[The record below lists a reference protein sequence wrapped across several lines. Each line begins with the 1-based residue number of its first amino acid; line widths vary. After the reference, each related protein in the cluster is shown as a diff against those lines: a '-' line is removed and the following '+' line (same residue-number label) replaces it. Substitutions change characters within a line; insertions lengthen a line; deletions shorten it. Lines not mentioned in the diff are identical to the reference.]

1 MCCHR
6 PSMDQQTLKR
16 EEQESKTTQEMSNF
30 TMEFQV
36 PRMLQGTPNQPTT
49 VYIDMIPT
57 LQGHQFA
64 WVKICFLYRKLDHN
78 LNSLWCIR
86 WFLLLIAGCLVLSNH
101 TLNPFAYTHRR
112 VGWWVVREGGSSG
125 YNLPQAKLT
134 SWVSGLMKVSQVI
147 HSHL

>member
-1 MCCHR
+1 
-6 PSMDQQTLKR
+6 MDQQTLKR

-78 LNSLWCIR
+78 LNSL
-86 WFLLLIAGCLVLSNH
+86 
-101 TLNPFAYTHRR
+101 
-112 VGWWVVREGGSSG
+112 
-125 YNLPQAKLT
+125 
-134 SWVSGLMKVSQVI
+134 
-147 HSHL
+147 